1 MRRLFI
7 AVGALLAMPFALAQ
21 APGGG
26 PSPEMQA
33 AIQAVRTAC
42 QDDVKQYCSDKQGR
56 AVFQCLREN
65 TDKVSSGCKD
75 ALGKLPARR
84 PPPPPSG
91 Q

>member
-1 MRRLFI
+1 MKRPLI
-7 AVGALLAMPFALAQ
+7 AAAALLAAPFALAQ
-21 APGGG
+21 APGGA

-33 AIQAVRTAC
+33 AIQAVRTSC
-42 QDDVKQYCSDKQGR
+42 QNDIKQYCSDKQGR
-56 AVFQCLREN
+56 AVFACLREN
-65 TDKVSSGCKD
+65 TDKVSPDCKD

>member
-1 MRRLFI
+1 MRRVLVT
-7 AVGALLAMPFALAQ
+7 AAAMLAAPFVLAQ
-21 APGGG
+21 APSGG

-33 AIQAVRTAC
+33 AIQAVRSAC
-42 QDDVKQYCSDKQGR
+42 QNDVKQYCSDKQGR

-65 TDKVSSGCKD
+65 TDKVSGDCKD